1 MRNFLSQHN
10 LYFVKLALQFLA
22 VCVYLMLV
30 FLLIGNQILS
40 FLVPIFKWEIALLAP
55 SFKIEYFDLAHNS
68 SEAVFLLKVSVAK
81 LIIVGGEFVFPNEA
95 GSAHASTVVGYI
107 WQVTVLFCSILSIW
121 TVKNK
126 HEYWI
131 RLVLGFLILL
141 LTLMLDTP
149 LALLGAIWGII
160 YQSLDPKKV
169 SLLIEWNRFMTGGGR
184 LMLGLVAGLLVVYLS
199 NVVCHKIYSPDK
211 KNL

>member
-10 LYFVKLALQFLA
+10 LYFVKLALQFLI
-22 VCVYLMLV
+22 VSVVLMLI

-68 SEAVFLLKVSVAK
+68 SAAIYLLKVSVAK

-126 HEYWI
+126 YEYWI
-131 RLVLGFLILL
+131 RFVLGFPILL

-149 LALLGAIWGII
+149 LALLGAIWEII
-160 YQSLDPKKV
+160 YQTFDPNRF
-169 SLLIEWNRFMTGGGR
+169 SILIEWNRFMTGGGR

-199 NVVCHKIYSPDK
+199 NVLCHKIYSPDE